1 MTPDLS
7 RPATVSI
14 AWHRKRGLHAEAAIT
29 PAALL
34 AIGGLVASIL
44 LSTAVLVEVAA
55 RGR

>member
-1 MTPDLS
+1 MTPNLS